1 MKNYCIIP
9 FFRGIKAFFSFYQQI
24 PLAMKLFIFILCFFV
39 GTVYSADSYSQS
51 VSMNAKSQTV
61 KSVLNEIEKQA
72 GVSFFINNKNIDL
85 ERKVSIS
92 ASNSKID
99 KILSTLFS
107 GTNVRYHIIGDQ
119 VILSSKE
126 EKENVS
132 SLNSA
137 QQKTVTIKGLV
148 TDPDGNP
155 LIGVSVMQS
164 GTSNG
169 AITDIDGRYS
179 IKAPVGSK
187 LVYSYVGFVTD
198 EKIIKAG
205 MTTINIRLL
214 ESSESLE
221 EVVVV
226 GFGQQKKESMVAS
239 VNSIGTTEL
248 KSPSRSLTNSLAGQI
263 SGVIAVQRSGE
274 PGHDDSDFYIRGM
287 NSFQSNVP
295 NTPLVLVDGVPRAM
309 KDIEP
314 DEIETLTVL
323 KDASATAV
331 YGAEGANGVVL
342 ITSKRGV
349 AQKPRLSVRLENGFI
364 SPTCLPET
372 LGSYDWATMYNEA
385 AWNDAGNPSLDN
397 YVYPYSTEVLNHY
410 LTGDDPDMYPDA
422 DFLGML
428 NKHTTNQRVTLN
440 LRGGAERVRYFVSG
454 SYYHESGIFDSQS
467 EKKYDANIGYSRY
480 NIRSNIDM
488 DLTKTTKLSVDISG
502 QYASRQQPGGSTDRI
517 FRDLFRYAPNV
528 FPLIYSDGTLSEHPD
543 FNNYDGEAGINNPYN
558 LLNNH
563 GYSKTWS
570 AAIQSGIVLD
580 QKLDFITKGLS
591 IRLKG
596 SFDADFNA
604 TSKRVFDATTYIM
617 KENENGERTYE
628 KKYAGEDR
636 LKQISANGT
645 AATKKIYIEASV
657 NYMRTF
663 AGKHDVT
670 AMLLYN
676 QKETQS
682 GSTPLAYRKQGVVG
696 RASYAYDKRYSIE
709 TSFGMTGSENFAK
722 NHRWGIFPS
731 VGGAW
736 FVSHEKFFEPL
747 LDVVNKLKLR
757 ASIGLTGYDK
767 TATRFPYRGTIS
779 TGGAGY
785 NFGFVPGYGNATS
798 GGGESHGS
806 GAGVFEGLFEAPYL
820 SWEVETKR
828 NIGIDLG
835 FLRGQV
841 DLSVD
846 YFKNSRKDI
855 LMARKT
861 VSGTPGFRQMPWQNF
876 GKMENQGFDG
886 NITVKQNINKL
897 MLTFRG
903 NVTYAHN
910 KVLEYDEV
918 NPAYDYQRYTGNI
931 LNKPLLY
938 IADGLYTPDDF
949 DITTNA
955 DGSSNYTLKEGLAKP
970 SSIVRPGDIKYRDL
984 NGDKEINNYDRTYNH
999 EFYSPTPEWV
1009 YGFGLN
1015 AEFKGFY
1022 ASCFFQ
1028 GSANTAVNLNAVP
1041 SSFNPNQSIV
1051 SGPIRRQ
1058 VLTDHWN
1065 PAEPYNQSVLWPRLH
1080 SSVFS
1085 HNNELSTWWYRKG
1098 DYLRLKNVEFGYHF
1112 DKKMLR
1118 KAKIQSARLYVQGSN
1133 LCVWD
1138 NIKMWDPELGN
1149 ANSGAKYPLNRTWMV
1164 GVELGF

>member
-1 MKNYCIIP
+1 M
-9 FFRGIKAFFSFYQQI
+9 
-24 PLAMKLFIFILCFFV
+24 
-39 GTVYSADSYSQS
+39 
-51 VSMNAKSQTV
+51 
-61 KSVLNEIEKQA
+61 
-72 GVSFFINNKNIDL
+72 
-85 ERKVSIS
+85 
-92 ASNSKID
+92 
-99 KILSTLFS
+99 
-107 GTNVRYHIIGDQ
+107 
-119 VILSSKE
+119 
-126 EKENVS
+126 
-132 SLNSA
+132 
-137 QQKTVTIKGLV
+137 V

-580 QKLDFITKGLS
+580 QKLDFITKG
-591 IRLKG
+591 
-596 SFDADFNA
+596 
-604 TSKRVFDATTYIM
+604 
-617 KENENGERTYE
+617 
-628 KKYAGEDR
+628 
-636 LKQISANGT
+636 
-645 AATKKIYIEASV
+645 
-657 NYMRTF
+657 
-663 AGKHDVT
+663 
-670 AMLLYN
+670 
-676 QKETQS
+676 
-682 GSTPLAYRKQGVVG
+682 
-696 RASYAYDKRYSIE
+696 
-709 TSFGMTGSENFAK
+709 
-722 NHRWGIFPS
+722 
-731 VGGAW
+731 
-736 FVSHEKFFEPL
+736 
-747 LDVVNKLKLR
+747 
-757 ASIGLTGYDK
+757 
-767 TATRFPYRGTIS
+767 
-779 TGGAGY
+779 
-785 NFGFVPGYGNATS
+785 
-798 GGGESHGS
+798 
-806 GAGVFEGLFEAPYL
+806 
-820 SWEVETKR
+820 
-828 NIGIDLG
+828 
-835 FLRGQV
+835 
-841 DLSVD
+841 
-846 YFKNSRKDI
+846 
-855 LMARKT
+855 
-861 VSGTPGFRQMPWQNF
+861 
-876 GKMENQGFDG
+876 
-886 NITVKQNINKL
+886 
-897 MLTFRG
+897 
-903 NVTYAHN
+903 
-910 KVLEYDEV
+910 
-918 NPAYDYQRYTGNI
+918 
-931 LNKPLLY
+931 
-938 IADGLYTPDDF
+938 
-949 DITTNA
+949 
-955 DGSSNYTLKEGLAKP
+955 
-970 SSIVRPGDIKYRDL
+970 
-984 NGDKEINNYDRTYNH
+984 
-999 EFYSPTPEWV
+999 
-1009 YGFGLN
+1009 
-1015 AEFKGFY
+1015 
-1022 ASCFFQ
+1022 
-1028 GSANTAVNLNAVP
+1028 
-1041 SSFNPNQSIV
+1041 
-1051 SGPIRRQ
+1051 
-1058 VLTDHWN
+1058 
-1065 PAEPYNQSVLWPRLH
+1065 
-1080 SSVFS
+1080 
-1085 HNNELSTWWYRKG
+1085 
-1098 DYLRLKNVEFGYHF
+1098 
-1112 DKKMLR
+1112 
-1118 KAKIQSARLYVQGSN
+1118 
-1133 LCVWD
+1133 
-1138 NIKMWDPELGN
+1138 
-1149 ANSGAKYPLNRTWMV
+1149 
-1164 GVELGF
+1164 

>member
-1 MKNYCIIP
+1 
-9 FFRGIKAFFSFYQQI
+9 
-24 PLAMKLFIFILCFFV
+24 MKLFIFILCFFV

-364 SPTCLPET
+364 SPTRLPET

-502 QYASRQQPGGSTDRI
+502 
-517 FRDLFRYAPNV
+517 
-528 FPLIYSDGTLSEHPD
+528 
-543 FNNYDGEAGINNPYN
+543 
-558 LLNNH
+558 
-563 GYSKTWS
+563 
-570 AAIQSGIVLD
+570 
-580 QKLDFITKGLS
+580 
-591 IRLKG
+591 
-596 SFDADFNA
+596 
-604 TSKRVFDATTYIM
+604 
-617 KENENGERTYE
+617 
-628 KKYAGEDR
+628 
-636 LKQISANGT
+636 
-645 AATKKIYIEASV
+645 
-657 NYMRTF
+657 
-663 AGKHDVT
+663 
-670 AMLLYN
+670 
-676 QKETQS
+676 
-682 GSTPLAYRKQGVVG
+682 
-696 RASYAYDKRYSIE
+696 
-709 TSFGMTGSENFAK
+709 
-722 NHRWGIFPS
+722 
-731 VGGAW
+731 
-736 FVSHEKFFEPL
+736 
-747 LDVVNKLKLR
+747 
-757 ASIGLTGYDK
+757 
-767 TATRFPYRGTIS
+767 
-779 TGGAGY
+779 
-785 NFGFVPGYGNATS
+785 
-798 GGGESHGS
+798 
-806 GAGVFEGLFEAPYL
+806 
-820 SWEVETKR
+820 
-828 NIGIDLG
+828 
-835 FLRGQV
+835 
-841 DLSVD
+841 
-846 YFKNSRKDI
+846 
-855 LMARKT
+855 
-861 VSGTPGFRQMPWQNF
+861 
-876 GKMENQGFDG
+876 
-886 NITVKQNINKL
+886 
-897 MLTFRG
+897 
-903 NVTYAHN
+903 
-910 KVLEYDEV
+910 
-918 NPAYDYQRYTGNI
+918 
-931 LNKPLLY
+931 
-938 IADGLYTPDDF
+938 
-949 DITTNA
+949 
-955 DGSSNYTLKEGLAKP
+955 
-970 SSIVRPGDIKYRDL
+970 
-984 NGDKEINNYDRTYNH
+984 
-999 EFYSPTPEWV
+999 
-1009 YGFGLN
+1009 
-1015 AEFKGFY
+1015 
-1022 ASCFFQ
+1022 
-1028 GSANTAVNLNAVP
+1028 
-1041 SSFNPNQSIV
+1041 
-1051 SGPIRRQ
+1051 
-1058 VLTDHWN
+1058 
-1065 PAEPYNQSVLWPRLH
+1065 
-1080 SSVFS
+1080 
-1085 HNNELSTWWYRKG
+1085 
-1098 DYLRLKNVEFGYHF
+1098 
-1112 DKKMLR
+1112 
-1118 KAKIQSARLYVQGSN
+1118 
-1133 LCVWD
+1133 
-1138 NIKMWDPELGN
+1138 
-1149 ANSGAKYPLNRTWMV
+1149 
-1164 GVELGF
+1164 